1 MEKNI
6 KRLIIFLIILGTVLS
21 LSLEKIKMIEIT
33 DREDNILK
41 ELYPEN
47 NEFTLSYI
55 HSVLLTPADE
65 IFTISNGS
73 MKLIKTVYE
82 SFGVGLPC
90 TQEKDSDFEII
101 DGKFIL
107 YRDRVFDNIGMVISP
122 IPKHKITV
130 NNIDYDLYEITGH
143 EELAINI
150 HTKEK
155 YILRFGNKI
164 LPLAFNSLGNHAI
177 TPGAAYE

>member
-1 MEKNI
+1 MNKNI

-21 LSLEKIKMIEIT
+21 LSLEKIEIIEIT

-47 NEFTLSYI
+47 KEFTLSYI

-65 IFTISNGS
+65 IFTISQGS
-73 MKLIKTVYE
+73 ITLVKTVYE
-82 SFGVGLPC
+82 SFGVGLPYY
-90 TQEKDSDFEII
+90 QENDKDFEII

-107 YRDRVFDNIGMVISP
+107 YRDRVFNNIGMIISP

-130 NNIDYDLYEITGH
+130 NNIDYDLYEMTGQ
-143 EELAINI
+143 EEMSIDI

-155 YILRFGNKI
+155 YILRIGNTI
-164 LPLAFNSLGNHAI
+164 LPLDFHSLGNS
-177 TPGAAYE
+177 TVKPGTVYE